1 MTLKPKLKLKPER
14 EEREKQRGR
23 RREGEMAKNTNPE
36 AVSSTWSSVQ
46 AYSLAVVCLLLGVAV
61 GYFLRGSAAPAVPAA
76 AAAETAQAPAGMGAG
91 QIPGVGGSAAMTP
104 EMIDKSAQPMV
115 DALKQNPSDVATMA
129 KLGNLYYDAQLY
141 QKAID
146 YYQQILKIQPENV
159 DVRTDMGTAMF
170 YLGNTD
176 GALKE
181 FDRSLSY
188 NPAHP
193 GTLFNMGVVKWQGKK
208 DPQGAIQA
216 WQTLLSKNP
225 NYPEKDKVQQ
235 LITHAKDHSTRG

>member
-1 MTLKPKLKLKPER
+1 MS
-14 EEREKQRGR
+14 
-23 RREGEMAKNTNPE
+23 KNTSQEP
-36 AVSSTWSSVQ
+36 VSSAWSSVQ

-61 GYFLRGSAAPAVPAA
+61 GYFLRGSAAPAVTA
-76 AAAETAQAPAGMGAG
+76 AAAETAQAPAGMTPG
-91 QIPGVGGSAAMTP
+91 QIPGVGGSGAMTP
-104 EMIDKSAQPMV
+104 QMIDQSAQPMIE
-115 DALKQNPSDVATMA
+115 ALKQNPNDVATLA
-129 KLGNLYYDAQLY
+129 KLGNLYYDSQLY
-141 QKAID
+141 QKAIE
-146 YYQQILKIQPENV
+146 YYGHILKIQPENV

-170 YLGNTD
+170 YLGDTD

-208 DPQGAIQA
+208 DPAGAIKA
-216 WQTLLSKNP
+216 WETLLSKNP

>member
-1 MTLKPKLKLKPER
+1 MS
-14 EEREKQRGR
+14 
-23 RREGEMAKNTNPE
+23 KNTSQEP
-36 AVSSTWSSVQ
+36 VSSAWSSVQ

-61 GYFLRGSAAPAVPAA
+61 GYFLRGSAAPAVTA
-76 AAAETAQAPAGMGAG
+76 AAAETAQAPAGMTPG
-91 QIPGVGGSAAMTP
+91 QIPGVGGSGAMTP
-104 EMIDKSAQPMV
+104 QMIDQSAQPMIE
-115 DALKQNPSDVATMA
+115 ALKQNPNDVATLA
-129 KLGNLYYDAQLY
+129 KLGNLYYDSQLY
-141 QKAID
+141 QKAIE
-146 YYQQILKIQPENV
+146 YYGQILKIQPENV

-170 YLGNTD
+170 YLGDTD

-208 DPQGAIQA
+208 DPAGAIKA
-216 WQTLLSKNP
+216 WETLLSKNP